1 MTDMQM
7 LDDAG
12 SIVPKTNE
20 IDLIGDAELLGNY
33 TLDNAFIPAFLAAMT
48 LLFAIGGVLGWF
60 ADKKM
65 ARDLNALEERMYLLG
80 GDVTTDPHEQAESK
94 TKSLKQTCYSYWKCW
109 KCDKVRMSRTT
120 RSRIN

>member
-20 IDLIGDAELLGNY
+20 IDLFEDWKLLGDY
-33 TLDNAFIPAFLAAMT
+33 SLDNAFIPAFLSAMT

-60 ADKKM
+60 ADKRM
-65 ARDLNALEERMYLLG
+65 ARDLNSLEQRMYLLG

>member
-20 IDLIGDAELLGNY
+20 IDLFEDWKLLGDY
-33 TLDNAFIPAFLAAMT
+33 SLDNAFIPAFLSAMT

-60 ADKKM
+60 ADKRM
-65 ARDLNALEERMYLLG
+65 ARDLNSLEQRMYLLG

-109 KCDKVRMSRTT
+109 KCDKVRISRTT
-120 RSRIN
+120 RSRMN

>member
-20 IDLIGDAELLGNY
+20 IDLIGDAELLGDY
-33 TLDNAFIPAFLAAMT
+33 SLDNAFIPAFLSAMT

-60 ADKKM
+60 ADKRM
-65 ARDLNALEERMYLLG
+65 ARDLNSLEQRMYLLG

-94 TKSLKQTCYSYWKCW
+94 TKSLKQRCYSYWKCW
-109 KCDKVRMSRTT
+109 KCDKVRISRTT